1 MKKGAIDIS
10 IQSIVVL
17 ILAITILGLGFNF
30 IRNMF
35 GDRPELNE
43 TTELNETNSTYGF
56 IGCSEQINASYS
68 INYYYAY
75 ADEEM
80 LLTPPIFAC
89 STQNNCTLL
98 TSNPDDYIQLDKEIC
113 SVWFRR

>member
-1 MKKGAIDIS
+1 MKKGAFNIS
-10 IQSIVVL
+10 IQAIVVL
-17 ILAITILGLGFNF
+17 ILAITILGFGLTF
-30 IRNMF
+30 IRGLFN
-35 GDRPELNE
+35 DESDL
-43 TTELNETNSTYGF
+43 LTYGF
-56 IGCSEQINASYS
+56 IACSEQVNASYS

-113 SVWFRR
+113 SVWFKR